1 MHGLLGQSGQ
11 YGQKLGRVPRALK
24 VAFAAI
30 VVVAAMSVATAI
42 SDAAVLSVP
51 DRADPGSTIAVSG
64 WGFGGGQT
72 GELTYNG
79 SVVAQF
85 LASSTGTFTV
95 PITIPADAPPGTGRI
110 SAKSGGSAVLTTVT
124 LGIGNGVALESA
136 LSVPATAAPGSTVLV
151 GGSGFLAGQVGNL
164 TYNGRIVVG
173 FAAAADG
180 SFSQPFAI
188 PTDAPIGTGRISAR
202 ALDRTLL
209 ATTTLE
215 IAANAGS
222 TPGPTPT
229 SEPAATQT
237 PAPVDTSTP
246 SSSPGDT
253 PAPAPS
259 SSAAATPTVGP
270 GPTFGPTPLPTL
282 LPTPAPTPSP
292 GATPAPTPAPT
303 PPPNPTPS
311 PVLPNFSHV
320 YVIVMENHEYS
331 SIVGSSSAPYI
342 NSLISQYGVAT
353 AYYAVSHPSE
363 PNYLAMTSGGTQGVT
378 DDGNYDLA
386 ANNLFD
392 QIDASGRTWRTYQQG
407 YPGSCFTGSSGPAV
421 VDGPGQAGS
430 YVRKH
435 DPAISYTSISGNGA
449 RCANI
454 TNLAAFNPAA
464 SNFAYIVP
472 NLINDMHDGSIA
484 TGDNFLR
491 AFVPQITTSPSF
503 ANSVVFLTFDE
514 GSSNANGGG
523 HVVTIAITGNMTAGY
538 QAPTFYSHYS
548 LLHTIEQAWGLPYL
562 GNSASASAM
571 AFPY

>member
-1 MHGLLGQSGQ
+1 MSSRLGQSGP
-11 YGQKLGRVPRALK
+11 YPQKLGRIPKALK
-24 VAFAAI
+24 VVFAAI
-30 VVVAAMSVATAI
+30 IVVAAMSVVTAI

-64 WGFGGGQT
+64 WGFGGGQI

-85 LASSTGTFTV
+85 QASSTGTFTV
-95 PITIPADAPPGTGRI
+95 PVTIPNDAPPGTGRI
-110 SAKSGGSAVLTTVT
+110 SAKGTQSEVLTTVT

-136 LSVPATAAPGSTVLV
+136 LSVPATAAPGSTVIV
-151 GGSGFLAGQVGNL
+151 SGSGFLAGQVGNL
-164 TYNGRIVVG
+164 TYNGRIVVS

-188 PTDAPIGTGRISAR
+188 PTDATIGTGRISAR
-202 ALDRTLL
+202 AIDRTLL
-209 ATTTLE
+209 ATATLE
-215 IAANAGS
+215 IAAGAGS
-222 TPGPTPT
+222 TPVPTPT
-229 SEPAATQT
+229 GQPVATATPAAS
-237 PAPVDTSTP
+237 DTASP

-253 PAPAPS
+253 PTPAPS
-259 SSAAATPTVGP
+259 SSPGATPTVVP
-270 GPTFGPTPLPTL
+270 VPTFGPTPLPTL
-282 LPTPAPTPSP
+282 PPAPTPTPSP
-292 GATPAPTPAPT
+292 RATPAPTPAPT

-353 AYYAVSHPSE
+353 SYYAVSHPSE
-363 PNYLAMTSGGTQGVT
+363 PNYLALTSGGTQGVT

-386 ANNLFD
+386 VNNLFD
-392 QIDASGRTWRTYQQG
+392 QIDASGRTWRSYEQG
-407 YPGSCFTGSSGPAV
+407 YPGGCYAGSSAAAT

-464 SNFAYIVP
+464 TNFAFIVP

-484 TGDNFLR
+484 TGDSFLR
-491 AFVPQITTSPSF
+491 AFLPQITTSPSF

-523 HVVTIAITGNMTAGY
+523 HVVTIAITGDMTAGY

-548 LLHTIEQAWGLPYL
+548 MLHTIEQAWGLPYL